1 MVAIT
6 FPRRP
11 RRTLCDTANVATW
24 TSRCGQWQVQR
35 RRLRYGDDPPRFFV
49 MRRNAQWGGWDIV
62 SRHRIERAAFAAA
75 LRLARMET
83 KAATATRGY

>member
-1 MVAIT
+1 
-6 FPRRP
+6 
-11 RRTLCDTANVATW
+11 
-24 TSRCGQWQVQR
+24 
-35 RRLRYGDDPPRFFV
+35 